1 MLMQNKVQNFREK
14 FKSQYLLVFEFELE
28 MYLKDLPIWGYGC

>member
-14 FKSQYLLVFEFELE
+14 FKSQKLLVFEFEFE
-28 MYLKDLPIWGYGC
+28 MYLKDLTILGYDC